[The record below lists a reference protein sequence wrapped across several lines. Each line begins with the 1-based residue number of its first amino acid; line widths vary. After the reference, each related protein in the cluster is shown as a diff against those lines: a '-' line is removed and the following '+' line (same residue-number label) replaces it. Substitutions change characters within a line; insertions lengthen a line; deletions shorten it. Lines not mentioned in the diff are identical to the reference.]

1 MRSALDNAKELVLNA
16 HMLRTIGLLLMAA
29 ACCLAQDEK
38 PAQDDKPAPS
48 IPDLEK
54 TAQGL
59 YMHGDYEGAR
69 QSLLQAWDLAKQLP
83 REDPVR
89 YDVLKRLSTVRAAV
103 GEYADAEEFLQVAI
117 SWREQN
123 LGPDDPKIPDDV
135 LLTVSYA
142 RSLKQYDRA
151 LWTMNRVIRLH
162 VEPKIKAGGSPDEA
176 MNSIPV
182 ADDYSR
188 IAQIQMELKKP
199 EAAIESLHA
208 ALEIRTKL
216 LGPLDPSLVYDLD
229 RLAGIQVTLR
239 QYDKAEETYRHALV
253 VRETLYGKVHG
264 DLLGTLDGLA
274 YSLFGQKKYDAAEP
288 VYRRLLAL
296 WISSMGTDKHAM
308 VAIALDKM
316 AVFYADQKKWQ
327 EAREAETRA
336 NAIRAYLLAEG
347 LSVEASQRIDEGVM
361 ADSLPIYKRA
371 VKILDPPNEIYDEQR
386 GALENMQKEVEKV
399 VNKPPSKSPPPMKQ

>member
-1 MRSALDNAKELVLNA
+1 
-16 HMLRTIGLLLMAA
+16 MLRTIGLLLLAA
-29 ACCLAQDEK
+29 AFCLAQDEK
-38 PAQDDKPAPS
+38 PAQEDKPAPS

-59 YMHGDYEGAR
+59 YRHGDYEGAR
-69 QSLLQAWDLAKQLP
+69 QSLLQAWGMAKQLP

-89 YDVLKRLSTVRAAV
+89 YDVLKHLSTVRAAV
-103 GEYADAEEFLQVAI
+103 GEYADAEEFLQLAI

-142 RSLKQYDRA
+142 RSLKEYDRA
-151 LWTMNRVIRLH
+151 LWTMNRVMRLH
-162 VEPKIKAGGSPDEA
+162 LEPKIKAGASPDEA

-182 ADDYSR
+182 ADDFSR

-199 EAAIESLHA
+199 EEAMGSLNI
-208 ALEIRTKL
+208 ALGIRTKV

-239 QYDKAEETYRHALV
+239 QYNKAEETYRHALV

-274 YSLFGQKKYDAAEP
+274 YSLFGQKKYDQAEP

-316 AVFYADQKKWQ
+316 AVFYGDQKKWE

-361 ADSLPIYKRA
+361 AESLPIYKRA
-371 VKILDPPNEIYDEQR
+371 IKILDPPNEVYDEQR

-399 VNKPPSKSPPPMKQ
+399 VNKPPSKSPPPSKK

>member
-1 MRSALDNAKELVLNA
+1 
-16 HMLRTIGLLLMAA
+16 MLRTIGLLLMAA
-29 ACCLAQDEK
+29 AFCLAQDEK
-38 PAQDDKPAPS
+38 PAQEDKPAPS

-59 YMHGDYEGAR
+59 YRHGDYEGAR
-69 QSLLQAWDLAKQLP
+69 QSLLQAWGMAKQLP

-89 YDVLKRLSTVRAAV
+89 YDVLKHLSTVRAAV
-103 GEYADAEEFLQVAI
+103 GEYADAEEFLQRAI

-142 RSLKQYDRA
+142 RSLKEYDRA
-151 LWTMNRVIRLH
+151 LWTMNRVMRLH
-162 VEPKIKAGGSPDEA
+162 LEPKIKAGASPDEA

-182 ADDYSR
+182 ADDFSR

-199 EAAIESLHA
+199 EEAMGSLNI
-208 ALEIRTKL
+208 ALGIRTKV

-239 QYDKAEETYRHALV
+239 QYNKAEETYRHALV

-274 YSLFGQKKYDAAEP
+274 YSLFGQKKYDQAEP

-316 AVFYADQKKWQ
+316 AVFYGDQKKWE

-361 ADSLPIYKRA
+361 AESLPIYKRA
-371 VKILDPPNEIYDEQR
+371 IKILDPPNEVYDEQR

-399 VNKPPSKSPPPMKQ
+399 VNKPPSKSPPPSKK